1 MSHCQRSNSTLV
13 SRRRFLLRSTVGAAM
28 LNSAGARVAVS
39 AAATLATASTVEA
52 AVKETPSVVG
62 ALATL
67 DPAAPRRLNLY
78 SLHTKEELSIV
89 YFTHGMYIDENIK
102 ALNYL
107 MRDRRA
113 NETTTMDVNLYDQLL
128 LIQRGF
134 DNNKS
139 IHVLSG
145 YRTAETNAKL
155 RRRSKGVA
163 KNSLHMEGRAADFY
177 IPGVPIKK
185 LQTAALALSSGG
197 VGLYSN
203 SNFIHV
209 DTGLVRHWGK

>member
-1 MSHCQRSNSTLV
+1 MSHCQRSNSTLA
-13 SRRRFLLRSTVGAAM
+13 SRRQFLLRSSVGAAM
-28 LNSAGARVAVS
+28 LNSTGARVAVS
-39 AAATLATASTVEA
+39 AASTLLVTSTVEA
-52 AVKETPSVVG
+52 AVEETPSVVG
-62 ALATL
+62 ALTAL
-67 DPAAPRRLNLY
+67 DPAAPRHLNLY

-113 NETTTMDVNLYDQLL
+113 NKTTSMDVNLYDQLL
-128 LIQRGF
+128 LIQRTF
-134 DNNKS
+134 DSNEA

-155 RRRSKGVA
+155 RRRSTGVA

-177 IPGVPIKK
+177 IPGVPVKK
-185 LQTAALALSSGG
+185 LQKVALGLSSGG
-197 VGLYSN
+197 VGLYSK

-209 DTGLVRHWGK
+209 DTGMVRHWGK